1 MEYGLILRSTNRVIC
16 CPCMDIEELT
26 KSQIVLLVVLI
37 SFVTSMATGI
47 VTVSLMD
54 QAPTSVAQ
62 TVDRVI
68 QQTIKEVASPGQTAA
83 VVTPT
88 KTVVVNDTNA
98 VAGAV
103 QKSTP
108 SVVHLYSTDGS
119 TFLGIGVVVDASGDI
134 VTDTAA
140 IGSAAQT
147 SVMLLDGS
155 TVSASVTTRDAT
167 TGLALL
173 TVATSS
179 ESTTTPAWVPIGMP
193 SSAPV
198 LGETVVLIAGQSNPW
213 VGSGLISSLVPADG
227 ATVAL
232 VKTDISGDNVLYGS
246 PLIDTDGNLVGIST
260 EVSRSTSASA
270 FIPVSAIKTDLNQ
283 DVVAK

>member
-1 MEYGLILRSTNRVIC
+1 
-16 CPCMDIEELT
+16 MDIEELT
-26 KSQIVLLVVLI
+26 KSQIVLLVILV

-62 TVDRVI
+62 TVNRVI

-83 VVTPT
+83 AVVVPT
-88 KTVVVNDTNA
+88 KTVVINESNA
-98 VAGAV
+98 IAGAV

-119 TFLGIGVVVDASGDI
+119 TFLGLGIVVDAAGDMI
-134 VTDTAA
+134 TDTAA
-140 IGSAAQT
+140 IGAAAQT
-147 SVMLLDGS
+147 SVSLDNGS
-155 TVSASVTTRDAT
+155 SVQASITTRDAA
-167 TGLALL
+167 TGIVLLA
-173 TVATSS
+173 VATSS
-179 ESTTTPAWVPIGMP
+179 ESTTTPAWVPIGTP

-198 LGETVVLIAGQSNPW
+198 LGETVVLIAGQANPW
-213 VGSGLISSLVPADG
+213 VGSGLISSLVPATG
-227 ATVAL
+227 TTGAL

-260 EVSRSTSASA
+260 EVSRSSSGSA
-270 FIPVSAIKTDLNQ
+270 FIPISAISKDLNHGGA
-283 DVVAK
+283 AK

>member
-1 MEYGLILRSTNRVIC
+1 
-16 CPCMDIEELT
+16 MDIEELT
-26 KSQIVLLVVLI
+26 KSQVVLLVLLI

-62 TVDRVI
+62 TVNRVI
-68 QQTIKEVASPGQTAA
+68 QQTIKEVASPGQTAT

-88 KTVVVNDTNA
+88 KTVVVNDTNTIASA
-98 VAGAV
+98 VKKTA
-103 QKSTP
+103 P
-108 SVVHLYSTDGS
+108 SVTRLYSVDGS
-119 TFLGIGVVVDASGDI
+119 TFLGLGVVVDASGDM

-140 IGSAAQT
+140 MGGSAQAT
-147 SVMLLDGS
+147 VTLANGSSVRAFV
-155 TVSASVTTRDAT
+155 TVRDAA

-193 SSAPV
+193 SASPQ
-198 LGETVVLIAGQSNPW
+198 LGETVVLIAGESNPW
-213 VGSGLISSLVPADG
+213 VGSGLISSLTPAVS
-227 ATVAL
+227 ATGAL

-246 PLIDTDGNLVGIST
+246 PLIDTDGNMVGMST
-260 EVSRSTSASA
+260 GVSRSVSGSA
-270 FIPVSAIKTDLNQ
+270 FIPVSIITADLGHSGA
-283 DVVAK
+283 AK